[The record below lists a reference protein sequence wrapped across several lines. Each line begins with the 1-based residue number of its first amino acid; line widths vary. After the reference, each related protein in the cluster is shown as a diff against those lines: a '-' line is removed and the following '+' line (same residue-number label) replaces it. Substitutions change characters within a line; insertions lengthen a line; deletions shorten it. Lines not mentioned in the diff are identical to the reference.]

1 MPRNKGWWTFS
12 DIFMHAVNF
21 WFHHRGTK
29 WRCFIFLWRN
39 HPCTGSVL
47 RCFHAFQKNK
57 KNRRN
62 MYILQW
68 YRKGVHM
75 ASAIALQMVLLV
87 HVVFHQRRRLPLHL
101 FRLCFLKTWLMSE
114 IRIYTSSECRGSLW
128 WTYFLR
134 SCFASV
140 AQVND
145 LEPASLTRFASGH
158 PLIA

>member
-68 YRKGVHM
+68 YCKQVHM
-75 ASAIALQMVLLV
+75 VSAIVLQMVLLLYV
-87 HVVFHQRRRLPLHL
+87 SFHQWTRLSFRLLCLHL
-101 FRLCFLKTWLMSE
+101 IKTWLMSE
-114 IRIYTSSECRGSLW
+114 IWKYTSSECRGSLW
-128 WTYFLR
+128 WTYFLWT
-134 SCFASV
+134 CFASV
-140 AQVND
+140 AQVNN
-145 LEPASLTRFASGH
+145 PATASFTRFASGH